1 VLCISQLNYFCILL
15 QVKRKYLIIVSA
27 SFPYGLKEPF
37 LETELKHHAL
47 HFDKIYLLVPK
58 IPKDQSHHFNF
69 TLPQNVIV
77 AQFLYTIG
85 FWERLMGIR
94 FLFSFVFWKEI
105 SIVRNNY
112 RLNLNRN
119 IVKTIL
125 STLIRADHFAVQLK
139 KFLKVNRIPFH
150 RTTCYTYWCNEY
162 SLGIGNLRR
171 KYTIAGAFS
180 RVHNWDLYFE
190 RAPNHYLPL
199 RSRIFKRLDAVFPVS
214 EQTKQYILKK
224 VPNTDADKLIV
235 SYLGVEKI
243 GEVRPEKKG
252 KTLKILSLAFL
263 GKIKRIDLLIA
274 ALEQLEDFDVEWHHI
289 GKGNDHLDIKQYAF
303 NRLFNKANIRYVLTG
318 DISKKEV
325 YEYLNNNHFDAL
337 VNTSSYEGV
346 PVSMM
351 EALSFSI
358 PIIGTNVGGV
368 AEIIDNE
375 KNGFLLSSDPE
386 PDEIIDRLKQLYA
399 MSDEDYLMMRQQAY
413 HTWQSRF
420 NAESNYSELI
430 YNMVQMSK
438 NYQS

>member
-1 VLCISQLNYFCILL
+1 
-15 QVKRKYLIIVSA
+15 
-27 SFPYGLKEPF
+27 
-37 LETELKHHAL
+37 
-47 HFDKIYLLVPK
+47 
-58 IPKDQSHHFNF
+58 
-69 TLPQNVIV
+69 
-77 AQFLYTIG
+77 
-85 FWERLMGIR
+85 
-94 FLFSFVFWKEI
+94 
-105 SIVRNNY
+105 
-112 RLNLNRN
+112 
-119 IVKTIL
+119 
-125 STLIRADHFAVQLK
+125 
-139 KFLKVNRIPFH
+139 
-150 RTTCYTYWCNEY
+150 
-162 SLGIGNLRR
+162 
-171 KYTIAGAFS
+171 
-180 RVHNWDLYFE
+180 
-190 RAPNHYLPL
+190 
-199 RSRIFKRLDAVFPVS
+199 
-214 EQTKQYILKK
+214 
-224 VPNTDADKLIV
+224 
-235 SYLGVEKI
+235 
-243 GEVRPEKKG
+243 
-252 KTLKILSLAFL
+252 LAFL

-399 MSDEDYLMMRQQAY
+399 MSEEDYLMMRQQAY
-413 HTWQSRF
+413 NTWQSRF

>member
-1 VLCISQLNYFCILL
+1 
-15 QVKRKYLIIVSA
+15 VKKKYLILISA

-69 TLPQNVIV
+69 QLPQNVIV

-85 FWERLMGIR
+85 FWERLKGLR
-94 FLFSFVFWKEI
+94 FLFSFVFWREL
-105 SIVRNNY
+105 SIIRNNY
-112 RLNLNRN
+112 HLKINRN
-119 IVKTIL
+119 ILKTLL
-125 STLIRADHFAVQLK
+125 STLIRADHFAIQVK

-162 SLGIGNLRR
+162 SLGIANLRR
-171 KYTIAGAFS
+171 KYKIAGAFS

-190 RAPNHYLPL
+190 RAPSHYLPL
-199 RSRIFKRLDAVFPVS
+199 RSTIFKRLDAVFPVS

-224 VPNTDADKLIV
+224 IPNTNPDKLIV

-243 GEVRPEKKG
+243 GSYRPENKG

-274 ALEQLEDFDVEWHHI
+274 ALETLEGFDVEWHHI

-303 NRLFNKANIRYVLTG
+303 NSLFNKANIKYVLTG
-318 DISKKEV
+318 DITKKEV
-325 YEYLNNNHFDAL
+325 YEYLHKNHFDVL
-337 VNTSSYEGV
+337 INTSSYEGV

-368 AEIIDNE
+368 AEIIDDEN
-375 KNGFLLSSDPE
+375 NGYLLSVDPE
-386 PDEIIDRLKQLYA
+386 PLEIVEKLQKLYRL
-399 MSDEDYLMMRQQAY
+399 SEPDYEAMRQHAY
-413 HTWQSRF
+413 QTWETKF
-420 NAESNYSELI
+420 NAENNYSELI
-430 YNMVQMSK
+430 YNMVQLSK
-438 NYQS
+438 NYEN